1 VIVNFYGV
9 GSVPKFQFV
18 FSPISYFGVKIVN
31 DFPSLFALAQ
41 FMATAD
47 CLIQFEAT
55 VDAAVAHTATLSTYK
70 IRRNHINSLWQ
81 TVKAAAPNALW
92 LQARAPQTPNP

>member
-70 IRRNHINSLWQ
+70 IRRNHTQFLVANGKGSSSEC
-81 TVKAAAPNALW
+81 VMAA
-92 LQARAPQTPNP
+92 ARAPQTPNP